1 MAGNPEAFAAGHQG
15 AGGLIKPAVEREAL
29 QGGVGAKNQRVP
41 KAPKLVDQD
50 SGQITEGE
58 TIDERQIATSRKRF
72 VQGGGQVGE
81 SRVARN
87 ITTPADRNAS
97 SKEALAKTQEH
108 LGVLTAHANTH
119 YGAIQTAAKAVP
131 EAHSAHGAATRALG
145 TAHTELA
152 FATTAFAERNSAKG
166 NEHLKK
172 ANNNLISAHGSLNST
187 AVRGVTGGEVPLHI
201 DELKSW
207 KSHISNLPTFRRQG
221 KPFSEVNVGG
231 VRLRTKSKAV
241 DEIAAGAKGTILGE
255 KVERAKRGTPRT
267 PKWQRGETGR
277 PTTGEKGTGVVDTTS
292 RGTASG
298 TTGEMDP
305 RRKASKKTTVRMTIA
320 KPNLPKIGDTIR
332 KPKGK

>member
-29 QGGVGAKNQRVP
+29 QGGVGAKKQRVP
-41 KAPKLVDQD
+41 QKPKLVDQD
-50 SGQITEGE
+50 SGQVTEGE

-81 SRVARN
+81 TKVPRN

-97 SKEALAKTQEH
+97 SKEALSKTQEH
-108 LGVLTAHANTH
+108 LGVLEAHANTH

-131 EAHSAHGAATRALG
+131 EAHSAHGAATRSLG
-145 TAHTELA
+145 VAHTQLA
-152 FATTAFAERNSAKG
+152 FATKAFAERNSAKG
-166 NEHLKK
+166 NEHIKN
-172 ANNNLISAHGSLNST
+172 ANNALISAHGDMNST
-187 AVRGVTGGEVPLHI
+187 AVRSVTGGEVPLHI

-207 KSHISNLPTFRRQG
+207 KSHISKLPTFRRQG
-221 KPFSEVNVGG
+221 KSFPEVNIGG
-231 VRLRTKSKAV
+231 VRLRTGTAAVKEIRKA
-241 DEIAAGAKGTILGE
+241 GKGTIIGD
-255 KVERAKRGTPRT
+255 KADRAERGTART
-267 PKWQRGETGR
+267 PSWERGETGR
-277 PTTGEKGTGVVDTTS
+277 PSQGEKGTGVVDTTS

-332 KPKGK
+332 KPKKK